1 MDAPGPSDDFLFDA
15 FWFDQRAGALFRRDE
30 GGALDPVAIGSRAL
44 AVLSILMARQG
55 GLVSKDDIMQ
65 AAWPGMVV
73 EDNNLTVQV
82 SALRRVLDQGR
93 AGASCI
99 QTIPGRG
106 YRFVAPVTRTNSAA
120 PPVALLPSGNGV
132 DEHITADEQLQT
144 PLGVPAR
151 PDEPP
156 SQASRWR
163 PWRGV
168 IAGLAGWHLR
178 PSGSDETRAAP
189 RLSIVV
195 LPFSNLT
202 NDPHQQYFVDG
213 LTEDLTVEMSRIAN
227 MFVISSNTAFTY
239 RNNPADTKRIGREL
253 GVRYVL
259 KGSVE
264 RSGDRIRINIQPRSG
279 S

>member
-1 MDAPGPSDDFLFDA
+1 MDAPGPSDGFLFDA
-15 FWFDQRAGALFRRDE
+15 FWFDRRAGALFRRDE

-55 GLVSKDDIMQ
+55 G
-65 AAWPGMVV
+65 
-73 EDNNLTVQV
+73 QV
-82 SALRRVLDQGR
+82 SALRRVLDQRR
-93 AGASCI
+93 AGTSCI

-106 YRFVAPVTRTNSAA
+106 YRFVAPVTRSNSAA

-151 PDEPP
+151 PDEPS

-168 IAGLAGWHLR
+168 IAGVIGALLLIAFGLAGWHLR
-178 PSGSDETRAAP
+178 SSGSDEIRAAP

-195 LPFSNLT
+195 LPFANLS
-202 NDPHQQYFVDG
+202 NDPHQQYFADA
-213 LTEDLTVEMSRIAN
+213 LTEDLTVEMSQIAN

-239 RNNPADTKRIGREL
+239 RNNPADTKQIG
-253 GVRYVL
+253 
-259 KGSVE
+259 
-264 RSGDRIRINIQPRSG
+264 
-279 S
+279 